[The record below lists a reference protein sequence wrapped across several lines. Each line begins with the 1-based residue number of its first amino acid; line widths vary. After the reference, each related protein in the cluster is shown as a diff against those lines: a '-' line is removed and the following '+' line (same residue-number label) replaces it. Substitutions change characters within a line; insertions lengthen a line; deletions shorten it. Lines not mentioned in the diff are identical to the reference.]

1 MAYTYSRLAS
11 TTVGAG
17 GTSAITFSN
26 IPQNYTDLVVKVS
39 ARTADAVNTSDP
51 LVIRFNGTTSNLS
64 ARALYG
70 EGSGSGLSLT
80 RASNSN
86 VAWTDTAVNTAS
98 TFGNAE
104 WYIPNYAGTTNKSIS
119 VDSVQEN
126 NATAAIAALSAVL
139 WSNTTAINQIT
150 ILAGNGSNLVQHS
163 TATLYGIRVEL

>member
-1 MAYTYSRLAS
+1 MANTYVKIAS
-11 TTVGAG
+11 STVGVLGAANIDF
-17 GTSAITFSN
+17 TS
-26 IPQNYTDLVVKVS
+26 IPSTYTDLVVKVS
-39 ARTADAVNTSDP
+39 ARTVDAVNDSDP
-51 LVIRFNGTTSNLS
+51 LVIRLNGSSSNLS

-70 EGSGSGLSLT
+70 TGSAAASLT

-104 WYIPNYAGTTNKSIS
+104 WYLPNYAGSTNKSIS

-139 WSNTTAINQIT
+139 WSQTAAITQIT
-150 ILAGNGSNLVQHS
+150 ILSGNGSNLSQYS
-163 TATLYGIRVEL
+163 TATLYGISKS